1 LSWSVVS
8 VSCLALAAV
17 FELLIVLVAGSRC
30 HRLVALQSVVM
41 LLNVVVLSI
50 VLDCVHCV

>member
-1 LSWSVVS
+1 
-8 VSCLALAAV
+8 LAAV
-17 FELLIVLVAGSRC
+17 FELLIVLAAGSKC

-41 LLNVVVLSI
+41 LLNVVVLSV